1 MPLYISEPLV
11 SAQAIRH
18 LLSVSSLV
26 HLLDALHLHIC
37 AGVVTAGS
45 LGEIIS
51 PIFMLMAVAAA
62 SNTEPASPPSSATP
76 TPMKK
81 VKHDTNAEPDA
92 GIQPDTSVSTD
103 QLDDPHLFATVSEF
117 VQALGCTSIVQSDD
131 QSTKARPIP
140 HELAIARVNFNHF
153 IGITYTPSAE
163 DLKEAFVR
171 RAAFVAMHEQRG
183 ADRFIPILLNAGR
196 EEPFDI
202 QDSDISVIYIQDK
215 NHQEQESSWEY
226 SATWKLSHRFVHQHS
241 QTSSAESF
249 GNRPY
254 VSIYCQWGNSVD
266 PQLRLQRHAT
276 SIINQYMV
284 ISSAWQDGDVTS
296 LTVVLPPV
304 SLFTKVFHVKL
315 LSKIYNRD
323 LIDYVQPALIHTI
336 LQKMTQSSNDW
347 YK

>member
-1 MPLYISEPLV
+1 MWGAMTSGNNPIIATELQKLAIQKLVGGGNKSLESNPTACLAILSSLLPLSITPGVVPSNALVASHLAVCTHVTEDRTGLLPLYISEPLV

-131 QSTKARPIP
+131 QSTKA
-140 HELAIARVNFNHF
+140 
-153 IGITYTPSAE
+153 
-163 DLKEAFVR
+163 
-171 RAAFVAMHEQRG
+171 
-183 ADRFIPILLNAGR
+183 
-196 EEPFDI
+196 
-202 QDSDISVIYIQDK
+202 
-215 NHQEQESSWEY
+215 
-226 SATWKLSHRFVHQHS
+226 S
-241 QTSSAESF
+241 Q
-249 GNRPY
+249 Y
-254 VSIYCQWGNSVD
+254 
-266 PQLRLQRHAT
+266 H
-276 SIINQYMV
+276 
-284 ISSAWQDGDVTS
+284 TS
-296 LTVVLPPV
+296 LL
-304 SLFTKVFHVKL
+304 SLE
-315 LSKIYNRD
+315 
-323 LIDYVQPALIHTI
+323 
-336 LQKMTQSSNDW
+336 
-347 YK
+347 